1 MICTNISEII
11 GLSCHPL
18 SDDGNV
24 AMIDTPFAF
33 ADGDSIPVFVE
44 KAGGKVRFF
53 DDGGAILHLRGRG
66 VFLDDHRKTRFI
78 KNLAEPN
85 GVALSDMGE
94 LEIWSD
100 SADAPAA
107 FAKYVSTML
116 ALVKWEHEQIGVGTD
131 MSLLIDEVALC
142 LRAWKPMAKISTH
155 PEYAGIS
162 GHVYKLDFSFDGD
175 AVIATG
181 PHHAAVSTAAKKLL
195 DIRALPANAGL
206 KLIVVLDDRHD
217 AAAARREGLNLDSVA
232 NVLMMSRLERNA
244 AVGPRLN

>member
-1 MICTNISEII
+1 MICTHISEII

-24 AMIDTPFAF
+24 AMIDTPFVF
-33 ADGDSIPVFVE
+33 ADGDNIPVFVE
-44 KAGGKVRFF
+44 KLGGKVRFF

-78 KNLAEPN
+78 KNLAGPN

-94 LEIWSD
+94 LEIWTD

-131 MSLLIDEVALC
+131 
-142 LRAWKPMAKISTH
+142 K
-155 PEYAGIS
+155 
-162 GHVYKLDFSFDGD
+162 
-175 AVIATG
+175 
-181 PHHAAVSTAAKKLL
+181 
-195 DIRALPANAGL
+195 
-206 KLIVVLDDRHD
+206 
-217 AAAARREGLNLDSVA
+217 
-232 NVLMMSRLERNA
+232 
-244 AVGPRLN
+244 